1 LLDNMEYHGAEKRFI
16 HHYKMPPFG
25 NNEARMIRGT
35 SRREIGHG
43 RLAEKALLPMIP
55 GKDEFP
61 YTIRLVS
68 EVLGSGGSTS
78 MASVCGSTLAM
89 LSG

>member
-1 LLDNMEYHGAEKRFI
+1 MQDNMEYTGEEKRFI
-16 HHYKMPPFG
+16 HHYKMPPFS

-55 GKDEFP
+55 GKDVFP

-78 MASVCGSTLAM
+78 MAAVCGSTMAM
-89 LSG
+89 MA